1 MRSNRIKR
9 KIVIF
14 IVKENMKMNE
24 YDDTKRM
31 LNIVRNIQETQKKK
45 IQESYIKLIK
55 EQQEPAGPSENLPI
69 EKSND
74 GKEGKNIEN
83 INGVD
88 IYMNSTDE
96 MDLEIKTDEKA
107 KISQLID
114 DFKNDVSE
122 LNDSMRITIQPNS
135 FKMEGKIIT
144 NNLEFVFSAGTDSGL
159 DLTNTSMLKIDD
171 NVLETIKKLK
181 LYLNKFNS
189 VAEEILAY
197 RNEN

>member
-1 MRSNRIKR
+1 MS
-9 KIVIF
+9 
-14 IVKENMKMNE
+14 E

-45 IQESYIKLIK
+45 IQESYIKLLK
-55 EQQEPAGPSENLPI
+55 EQQEPTENQPVEDLPF
-69 EKSND
+69 EKEGDS
-74 GKEGKNIEN
+74 KKGKNIEN

-88 IYMNSTDE
+88 VYIDSTDE
-96 MDLEIKTDEKA
+96 MDLEINQDEKS

-114 DFKNDVSE
+114 DFKKDVSE
-122 LNDSMRITIQPNS
+122 LNEDMRITIQPNS
-135 FKMEGKIIT
+135 FKLEGRIIT

-159 DLTNTSMLKIDD
+159 DITNTSMLKIND